1 MCNSWKLPYHDDLT
15 TDDYRKAFESD
26 LFRSIEYVGI
36 TGGEPTL
43 RRDMVDLV
51 RIMSDNMPRLRKMT
65 LNTNGFVTERVVPVL
80 EGIIDVANEVLTLVE
95 ETEFGIALPAA
106 LRVVRRSMIGVRR
119 SLKQGDASKQVVT
132 AERQVEEDLKTLID
146 AMKEMPASRISSR
159 RAQRDNARDRQ
170 RELNRLIAELK
181 MIRLLQVRVNGETIE
196 VDGKRPDRAKSLSAA
211 IQTAIEDV
219 ETHQEDVLLTT
230 QQLSEERGEEIQQPQ

>member
-1 MCNSWKLPYHDDLT
+1 MLDALRGAVK
-15 TDDYRKAFESD
+15 R
-26 LFRSIEYVGI
+26 YV
-36 TGGEPTL
+36 
-43 RRDMVDLV
+43 MAA
-51 RIMSDNMPRLRKMT
+51 
-65 LNTNGFVTERVVPVL
+65 LNTMLEKQVVVRESTEILWPRVTKGSRQALTSVVRLGKSEER
-80 EGIIDVANEVLTLVE
+80 IIDVANEVLTLVE

-132 AERQVEEDLKTLID
+132 AERQVEEDLKTLLD

-159 RAQRDNARDRQ
+159 RGQRGNARDRQ

-196 VDGKRPDRAKSLSAA
+196 VDGKRADRAKSLSAA
-211 IQTAIEDV
+211 VQSAIEDV